1 MQTLTGRNVN
11 QLWARA
17 VPLIQQLGVR
27 SPSRAGDVL
36 VAPHPVMS
44 VTTAPTE
51 RVLFDKARDANP
63 FFHFFEALWMLNGRR
78 DAAFLDTF
86 VHDFG
91 SRFAESNGNL
101 YGAYGYRWRF
111 GFDVDQLNVAVERLR
126 KDPFDRRV
134 VIAMWNPEDDCLEP
148 DFMDDDKQELYP
160 EPRDLPCNTHIYLRV
175 RKVSGER
182 IDEGAAMSGLLETH
196 PDEWS
201 VLDMTVCCRSNDI
214 VWGAYGANAV
224 HFSFLL
230 EYLAGRIGVRVGT
243 MYQLSNNWHAYVP
256 VLERLNAKV
265 DHTTKLFTPEPYSG
279 GSVQPV
285 PIGKAW
291 DEWDKDLKEFMRWT
305 KRPLDRGTR
314 IIENQWFET
323 TAKPLW
329 RVHRAYRD
337 GGDERLALRLCDD
350 VAASDWALAARQWLE
365 RRYSKKAV
373 AA

>member
-17 VPLIQQLGVR
+17 VPLIQQLGVK

-44 VTTAPTE
+44 VTTAPME

-91 SRFAESNGNL
+91 SRFAEAHGNL

-111 GFDVDQLNVAVERLR
+111 GFDVDQLNVAVDRLR

-160 EPRDLPCNTHIYLRV
+160 EPKDLPCNTHIYLRV
-175 RKVSGER
+175 REEPVPG
-182 IDEGAAMSGLLETH
+182 DEGDEPETVR
-196 PDEWS
+196 
-201 VLDMTVCCRSNDI
+201 VLDLTVCCRSNDI

-305 KRPLDRGTR
+305 ERPLDRGTR
-314 IIENQWFET
+314 VIENQWFET

-329 RVHRAYRD
+329 KAHAAHRLGETAN
-337 GGDERLALRLCDD
+337 AFAFTND
-350 VAASDWALAARQWLE
+350 VEASDWGLAARQWLE